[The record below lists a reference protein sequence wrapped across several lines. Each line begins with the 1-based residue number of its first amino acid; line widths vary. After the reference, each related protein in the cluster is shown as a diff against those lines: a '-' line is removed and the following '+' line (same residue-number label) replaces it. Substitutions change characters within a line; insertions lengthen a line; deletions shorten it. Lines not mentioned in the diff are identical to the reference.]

1 MNLQLSTINWKKTIL
16 FGVLVIMATA
26 VTIFLV
32 IAGYALWLGFQ
43 VQGALD
49 VNKLTVFAGQIGAWS
64 GVVVAVM
71 TFLFAR
77 LLARRVGNNNMN
89 QNRSSYRHGLALGL
103 VSAALGLAVNLIT
116 GHDGGM
122 LAVEFVGTAVA
133 GLLGG
138 IVGKN

>member
-1 MNLQLSTINWKKTIL
+1 MNFQLSTIQWEKTIL
-16 FGVLVIMATA
+16 YSVLVVMATA

-43 VQGALD
+43 GQGALD
-49 VNKLTVFAGQIGAWS
+49 VNKLTVFAGQVGTWS
-64 GVVVAVM
+64 GTIIAVM

-77 LLARRVGNNNMN
+77 LLAKRMGDSDMN
-89 QNRSSYRHGLALGL
+89 QDRNGYGHGLALGL
-103 VSAALGLAVNLIT
+103 VSAALGLVINLIT
-116 GHDGGM
+116 GHGGGM

-138 IVGKN
+138 MVSKN